1 MDSSDKAEY
10 AVPREDYE
18 KVQHLFQKSL
28 TTCGYSEEKYA
39 LSLARLFIFLGNT
52 QYFLTLQNSLYLC
65 LTIFFKALHVVVN

>member
-1 MDSSDKAEY
+1 MDSGDKAEY

-52 QYFLTLQNSLYLC
+52 Q
-65 LTIFFKALHVVVN
+65 